1 MSYQPYD
8 GIKSRA
14 GDGVEVVHTYDDWD
28 LDKAKEI
35 SKDADVAIVFSNA
48 DSGEEYL
55 EVDGNVGDRKNLTLW
70 HNGDNLI
77 QAVADANENTIVVIH
92 AVGAVLMPWIDHPNI
107 KAVVYPGLPGQESGN
122 SLADVLF
129 GDVNPSGRLP
139 FTIAKKEEDYPAH
152 IGQDFN
158 VSIDQAVID
167 MNADLV

>member
-1 MSYQPYD
+1 M
-8 GIKSRA
+8 
-14 GDGVEVVHTYDDWD
+14 HTYDDWD
-28 LDKAKEI
+28 LDKAKDI

-152 IGQDFN
+152 IGHDFN
-158 VSIDQAVID
+158 VSIDKAVID
-167 MNADLV
+167 MNC